1 MQCGAGAAQPEITI
15 IGSQACKQAKATAG
29 REEKG
34 GGRRRAREGVRYSH
48 FTQAKTMAV
57 REAARWGGKGCQRR
71 SLKRTE
77 ILQMQT

>member
-1 MQCGAGAAQPEITI
+1 MRRGAGAAEPEITI
-15 IGSQACKQAKATAG
+15 IGSQACKQAKATATQ
-29 REEKG
+29 EEK
-34 GGRRRAREGVRYSH
+34 RRGEGVRYSH

-77 ILQMQT
+77 MLQMQT